1 MKGLRACILI
11 GAVLLLSSGALASQ
25 GVPASAPVGAAD
37 GELMKW
43 AVTQGGLTVVVVLL
57 ILNELRRS
65 QSLMAAL
72 EKATA
77 ALAQSTEASR
87 AQAQAFSRMVQSV
100 EQCEAVRQMVRAAER
115 EG

>member
-1 MKGLRACILI
+1 MNRLRAGLLI
-11 GAVLLLSSGALASQ
+11 AAVLLLSSGALASQ
-25 GVPASAPVGAAD
+25 GPIGAAASAQAD

-57 ILNELRRS
+57 LLNEFRRS
-65 QSLMAAL
+65 GALMVAL